1 MKSISTMIV
10 LLAAM
15 VAVGCDKEEN
25 PTKPPQPTVF
35 KKQQEA
41 LEKAKQVEG
50 VIQDAD
56 DKKRA
61 LIDEQ
66 SE

>member
-1 MKSISTMIV
+1 MKSINKAMI
-10 LLAAM
+10 LLAAI
-15 VAVGCDKEEN
+15 VVVGCDKEEN
-25 PTKPPQPTVF
+25 PTQPPQPTLF
-35 KKQQEA
+35 KTQQEA